1 VDLEPREGAAGTRGA
16 DVGQRCFDAGMLMR
30 NSGDT
35 LLLSPPLIIDEE
47 QIAYIF
53 ETLGRVLAATP

>member
-1 VDLEPREGAAGTRGA
+1 
-16 DVGQRCFDAGMLMR
+16 MLVR

-47 QIAYIF
+47 QIAYVF